1 MCEKLSIA
9 IIGLI
14 GVIVGS
20 CISVIGTI
28 LLHHLQEK
36 AKAKSEEPRKNLLS
50 DMLHDPRFAWRSL
63 ETLSH
68 VIGAD
73 EETTKAL
80 LIQVGARASEDGK
93 GVWGC
98 LKSIRYQ
105 ARNSSTRRSGGS
117 LARRG
122 ARRVQQCRSAARFD
136 SASGECR
143 RSVQI
148 RPFMEGDPAP

>member
-1 MCEKLSIA
+1 VCEKLSIA

-14 GVIVGS
+14 GVVVGS
-20 CISVIGTI
+20 VVSVVGTL

-36 AKAKSEEPRKNLLS
+36 SKAKSDTPRKKLLS
-50 DMLHDPRFAWRSL
+50 DMLRDPQFDWRSL

-93 GVWGC
+93 GLWG
-98 LKSIRYQ
+98 LLEKHPLPSNQ
-105 ARNSSTRRSGGS
+105 
-117 LARRG
+117 
-122 ARRVQQCRSAARFD
+122 
-136 SASGECR
+136 
-143 RSVQI
+143 
-148 RPFMEGDPAP
+148 